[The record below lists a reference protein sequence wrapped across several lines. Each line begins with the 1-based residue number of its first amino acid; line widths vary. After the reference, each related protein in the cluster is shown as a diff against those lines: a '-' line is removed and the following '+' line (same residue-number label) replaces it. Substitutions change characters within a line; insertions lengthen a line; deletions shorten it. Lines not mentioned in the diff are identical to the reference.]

1 MEQSR
6 NHPRDLTP
14 VPSREPSL
22 DRSEDDTQLQ
32 DSPPSFSYQADHT
45 MVFGGGNPTYLGQL
59 YDVTLGS
66 PLLMAL
72 TPSPTVQDPPS
83 QRNVSPTYPDTLSNN
98 SSSSDSDCVF
108 QYPTRIFHRSKK
120 SRHSS
125 HQDNSSP

>member
-1 MEQSR
+1 MEQTK

-22 DRSEDDTQLQ
+22 DWSEDDSQLQ
-32 DSPPSFSYQADHT
+32 DSPPSFSYKSDHT
-45 MVFGGGNPTYLGQL
+45 RVFGGGNPTYLGQL

-72 TPSPTVQDPPS
+72 TPSPTVQDSPP
-83 QRNVSPTYPDTLSNN
+83 QRNISPIYPDTLLDN
-98 SSSSDSDCVF
+98 SSSLDSDCVF
-108 QYPTRIFHRSKK
+108 QYPTRIFYRSRK

-125 HQDNSSP
+125 HQDNGSP